1 MKFSVNDRVMHT
13 DDNAP
18 GVVVAVDYDKPA
30 FQVQV
35 KFETPANP
43 FEPEK
48 LVDWCQSCHL
58 VARGEQ
64 R

>member
-1 MKFSVNDRVMHT
+1 MRFSVNDRVIHT

-35 KFETPANP
+35 KFETPFNS

-48 LVDWCQSCHL
+48 LVDWVQSAHL
-58 VARGEQ
+58 RLQ
-64 R
+64 DP